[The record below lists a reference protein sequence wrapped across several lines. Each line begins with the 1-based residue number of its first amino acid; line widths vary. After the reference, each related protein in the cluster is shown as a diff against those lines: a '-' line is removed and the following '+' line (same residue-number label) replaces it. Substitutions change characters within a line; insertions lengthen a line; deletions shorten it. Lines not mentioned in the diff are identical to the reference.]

1 MVRTT
6 IPAAMTKTCPAQ
18 RWKRS
23 ATASAKQ
30 VKRAAEAAAMP
41 GLSETYTSACATPE
55 AILSARA
62 APLGVMAQTA
72 ILFSETVVK
81 VLVIKP

>member
-30 VKRAAEAAAMP
+30 AKRAAEAAAMP

-55 AILSARA
+55 AILAARA
-62 APLGVMAQTA
+62 AAVGGDGPDRQSY
-72 ILFSETVVK
+72 FR
-81 VLVIKP
+81 KPWSKSLS